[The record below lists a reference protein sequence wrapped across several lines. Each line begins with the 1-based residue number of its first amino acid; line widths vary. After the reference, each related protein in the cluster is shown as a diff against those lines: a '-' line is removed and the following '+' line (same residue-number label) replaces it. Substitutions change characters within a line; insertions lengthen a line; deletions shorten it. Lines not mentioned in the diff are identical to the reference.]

1 MPPEVRAVVE
11 GAQPWPPG
19 RALDVGC
26 GSGTSA
32 VYLAAHGWQVTGV
45 DWIAAALDRARG
57 RAARLDPGT
66 GTAHFVQ
73 ADVSAPDFL
82 PDHLPVD
89 LWLDVGCLHG
99 LPPGARPIYAGH
111 VARLLRPGG
120 RLLLYCWGRFE
131 RDDTIVGLDPDALET
146 LFGPGLSLLSQV
158 QSRDSVDQARPAGW
172 YTFVRHSP

>member
-1 MPPEVRAVVE
+1 MRALVE
-11 GAQPWPPG
+11 DTSPWPPG

-45 DWIAAALDRARG
+45 DWIAAALDQARQRAT
-57 RAARLDPGT
+57 RLDPGP
-66 GTAHFVQ
+66 GTARFVQ
-73 ADVSAPDFL
+73 ADVSRPDFL
-82 PDHLPVD
+82 PDHAPVD

-99 LPPGARPIYAGH
+99 LPHDARPIYAGH

-131 RDDTIVGLDPDALET
+131 RDGVIVGLDPDDLGA
-146 LFGPGLSLLSQV
+146 LFGPALSLLSQV

-172 YTFVRHSP
+172 YSFARQPG